1 MFTSLACMISI
12 SIMFRKEKKRKERKG
27 RKRREEKKALTSK
40 IIFFMYFSLNYKNC
54 GYGEK
59 DKIQKEVYR
68 SNLEQGLINYMTLV
82 SINVYNVQFEQ

>member
-1 MFTSLACMISI
+1 
-12 SIMFRKEKKRKERKG
+12 
-27 RKRREEKKALTSK
+27 
-40 IIFFMYFSLNYKNC
+40 MYFSLNYKNC